1 MSSTNEKDSSSTTLR
16 AKNRSL
22 AFVVL
27 RVIQSLVEQVMEQ
40 LAAYLPGLNKSW
52 TRSAPLPGGDFAP
65 KESSKRIAEIARM
78 VAGMEVRQAARLFHC
93 YGTRCDLI
101 LDGVRRLED
110 LGEDFG
116 HGLSAREVDY
126 LMREEWVK
134 SAQDILWRRT
144 KLGLKFSFEQSARLE
159 AHVAGR
165 DTESYREAR
174 YGSVG
179 SG

>member
-1 MSSTNEKDSSSTTLR
+1 M
-16 AKNRSL
+16 
-22 AFVVL
+22 
-27 RVIQSLVEQVMEQ
+27 
-40 LAAYLPGLNKSW
+40 
-52 TRSAPLPGGDFAP
+52 PGG
-65 KESSKRIAEIARM
+65 EIAR
-78 VAGMEVRQAARLFHC
+78 RRAARELPKREVIPAAIEYAASSSC

-174 YGSVG
+174 YGSAG
-179 SG
+179 RG